1 MYMEFLS
8 SALIK
13 VSQHQ
18 SNPESDVMDDTSSYN
33 KDLMM
38 KRALLFTVV
47 LMAIT
52 GSTLTV
58 VGVERLIRGRFTL
71 LSMVRFLLSFTFTL
85 FLPIMS
91 YMSRVNNNNRPLLFL
106 VILWM
111 LLVEVIRKKVEV
123 MVRSAGGGSFSRAT
137 SRFRL
142 MGHSNEFT
150 RLVWIGYLIYSNIN
164 DDITSLPNAK
174 AKQNWAN
181 LKTAAITM
189 LVILWSLVLSKL
201 GQRVF
206 NEWKAQDSLAA
217 GGNTHVIA
225 GYMTHILEKE
235 KDLAGNASG
244 SDSDALKTCKY
255 LVTGEE
261 KLVLNKKERLIKKE
275 REVTIIS
282 THGCGHGV
290 GKFPHD
296 QNELKHV
303 HLLVNLH
310 DKAAANN
317 LVTVEKIWS
326 TLDYPFC
333 RWLYQFFGGRRYDFM
348 TTLQLLCVS
357 FSFFKLLRRRFEHYP
372 MVEVGSDMARRVML
386 KGLLTHSKDAE
397 MNAFRTFEVLRL
409 ELDFLDNYYQGGVPV
424 VMSSPWLFFVNY
436 LFSILFVGIYL
447 IAVLVILV
455 ESNIYRKP
463 SQNVGPS
470 TMFYA
475 VVSLMLVITLLAIEF
490 TELLT
495 EYLLSNWFLV
505 HLLCLLATKRSFL
518 WNLFCKPLIW
528 CFILGRFLVF
538 SALKLMLWLTG
549 RSINHETIRVKQV
562 SILRACEPIYKLV
575 FSWARTVKLPIK
587 AKEAFVASLKDV
599 LKPSPAEDEKRYVI
613 LPKTICDFDITC
625 AGQTCTQVILVC
637 HLASELLEIESS
649 MAKKSENK
657 TKNKSKSENKT
668 KNKSKS
674 KNKTERKKKGKD
686 DDWHQLA
693 ATALSR
699 YCMYLVA
706 RKPELL
712 PDNDRWVTDRYDDLK
727 SFLEEASRRRRCC
740 CCCAPSCR
748 LWRCRCWLKVMDTMM
763 NDPGDEIKYRV
774 AKAGVDLFKKLK
786 ADDSAWENL
795 ANFWV
800 QMVVYLAPSNDVESH
815 AMALASSGGDLITYL
830 WAFCTHAGIMRKVP
844 LGRQHADAEPGGSGT
859 GIKKAIYTST
869 ECQICIA

>member
-1 MYMEFLS
+1 MYIYGVSDFLS

-13 VSQHQ
+13 VSPNQ
-18 SNPESDVMDDTSSYN
+18 SNHESSVNEPEY
-33 KDLMM
+33 KDAMM

-58 VGVERLIRGRFTL
+58 VGVERLIRGRFTF
-71 LSMVRFLLSFTFTL
+71 LSMVRFMLSFTFTI

-91 YMSRVNNNNRPLLFL
+91 YMSRVNDNDRALLFF

-137 SRFRL
+137 NRFKL
-142 MGHSNEFT
+142 TGHSVEFT
-150 RLVWIGYLIYSNIN
+150 RLVWIGYIIYNNIS
-164 DDITSLPNAK
+164 SLRHSDV
-174 AKQNWAN
+174 
-181 LKTAAITM
+181 THHTVVISVV
-189 LVILWSLVLSKL
+189 VILWSLVLAKL

-217 GGNTHVIA
+217 GGNTHFVA
-225 GYMTHILEKE
+225 GYMQHILE
-235 KDLAGNASG
+235 KDLAGNAAG
-244 SDSDALKTCKY
+244 RDADALETCQY
-255 LVTGEE
+255 LVMGEE
-261 KLVLNKKERLIKKE
+261 KLVLNKKERAKLIKEDKE
-275 REVTIIS
+275 GRIIF
-282 THGCGHGV
+282 TPGCGHGV

-303 HLLVNLH
+303 HLLVNL
-310 DKAAANN
+310 DDDAAANN
-317 LVTVEKIWS
+317 LVTVQKIWRKFDS
-326 TLDYPFC
+326 PC
-333 RWLYQFFGGRRYDFM
+333 CKWLYRFFGSKSHDFL
-348 TTLQLLCVS
+348 TTLRLLCVS

-372 MVEVGSDMARRVML
+372 MVEVGSDMAKRVML
-386 KGLLTHSKDAE
+386 KGLLTHSKDPE
-397 MNAFRTFEVLRL
+397 MNAWRTFEVLRL
-409 ELDFLDNYYQGGVPV
+409 ELDFLDNYYQGGVPI

-436 LFSILFVGIYL
+436 LFSILFVWIYL
-447 IAVLVILV
+447 IAVVLILLDAKIHLK
-455 ESNIYRKP
+455 SMLYL
-463 SQNVGPS
+463 
-470 TMFYA
+470 
-475 VVSLMLVITLLAIEF
+475 VVSFLLAITLLAIEF

-495 EYLLSNWFLV
+495 DYLLSNWFLV
-505 HLLCLLATKRSFL
+505 HLLCLLSTKRSFL
-518 WNLFCKPLIW
+518 WKLLCGPVIW

-549 RSINHETIRVKQV
+549 RSIDHDRIKVKQV
-562 SILRACEPIYKLV
+562 SILRVCEPIYKLS
-575 FSWARTVKLPIK
+575 FSWAPTVKLPIK

-599 LKPSPAEDEKRYVI
+599 LEPASPAEDEKRYAI
-613 LPKTICDFDITC
+613 LPKTICGFDITC

-657 TKNKSKSENKT
+657 TNNKK
-668 KNKSKS
+668 
-674 KNKTERKKKGKD
+674 ERKKKGKD

-727 SFLEEASRRRRCC
+727 SFLEEESRRQRYC
-740 CCCAPSCR
+740 CCCASSCR
-748 LWRCRCWLKVMDTMM
+748 LWRCRCWLKVMDTMR
-763 NDPGDEIKYRV
+763 NAPGDEINYRV

-786 ADDSAWENL
+786 TDDSAWTNL
-795 ANFWV
+795 KDFWV
-800 QMVVYLAPSNDVESH
+800 QMVVYLSPSNDVESH

-844 LGRQHADAEPGGSGT
+844 LGPQHADAEPGGSGT
-859 GIKKAIYTST
+859 GIKKAIYTSA